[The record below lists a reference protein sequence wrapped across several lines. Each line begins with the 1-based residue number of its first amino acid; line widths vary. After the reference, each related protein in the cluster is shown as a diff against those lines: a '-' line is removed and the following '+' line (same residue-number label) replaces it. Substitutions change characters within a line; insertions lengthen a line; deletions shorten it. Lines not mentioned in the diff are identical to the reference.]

1 MPVLMKRQSLIW
13 HTHYLNCEHEDHT
26 AVKMLTE
33 ELSIR
38 LPKKRQRFF
47 FFLNQEVYYTC
58 LKATYHILKDIAHK
72 T

>member
-33 ELSIR
+33 ALSIC
-38 LPKKRQRFF
+38 LPKKGNF

-72 T
+72 I